1 MLSSLSRVYSG
12 EHAYVA
18 LDVHDRLYIF
28 SVLLFEYPFLGNEE
42 VGESIKKAGD
52 FEVNGNMWTA

>member
-28 SVLLFEYPFLGNEE
+28 SVLLFEYPFFG
-42 VGESIKKAGD
+42 
-52 FEVNGNMWTA
+52 